1 MNRST
6 PITIRDVAREAGVSL
21 ATVSRALNNGA
32 HVTKATRERV
42 RAAADQL
49 GYVPHGGARSLI
61 TRRTGTLGVLLPDLY
76 GEFFS
81 ELIRGID
88 KTAQRHQFHL
98 LLASSHSD
106 AREIATAVS
115 SMRGR
120 VDGFIVMSPDT
131 AALAA
136 LGTLARSYPAI
147 VLGAAQDLGSF
158 ATISVANFDGAV
170 AMMRHLISLGH
181 REIAFVRGPDG
192 NAEAA
197 DRLRGVHAGAAET
210 LGVCVRELEGD
221 FRQESGYAAARQLL
235 RASVLPDAIFC
246 ANDAMALG
254 AIAAL
259 HESGVRV
266 PEELAVVGFD
276 DIPIARFLSPTLTTI
291 RVPIAELGERAAE
304 RLITSL
310 QDAVPL
316 DDHREVAMT
325 SLVVRAS
332 CGASVRALIRRSV
345 P

>member
-1 MNRST
+1 MTRT
-6 PITIRDVAREAGVSL
+6 APITIRDVARKAGVSL

-32 HVTKATRERV
+32 YVTKETRERV
-42 RAAADQL
+42 RSAADQL
-49 GYVPHGGARSLI
+49 GYLPHIGARSLI
-61 TRRTGTLGVLLPDLY
+61 TKRTGTLGVLLPDLY

-88 KTAQRHQFHL
+88 RTAQRHHFHL

-106 AREIATAVS
+106 AREIAAAVG

-131 AALAA
+131 AAFAA
-136 LGTLARSYPAI
+136 LSTLARSYPAL
-147 VLGAAQDLGSF
+147 VLGGAQDLGAF
-158 ATISVANFDGAV
+158 ASISVANFDGAL
-170 AMMRHLISLGH
+170 AMMRHLTSLGH
-181 REIAFVRGPDG
+181 RDIAFLCGPDG

-197 DRLRGVHAGAAET
+197 DRLRGARAGASEMQAVS
-210 LGVCVRELEGD
+210 LRELSGD
-221 FRQESGYAAARQLL
+221 FRQDSGYAATRLLL
-235 RASVLPDAIFC
+235 RSPTLPDAIFC
-246 ANDAMALG
+246 ANDAMAVG

-259 HESGVRV
+259 NEAGVSV

-276 DIPIARFLSPTLTTI
+276 DIPIARYLSPPLTTI

-304 RLITSL
+304 RLIKAL
-310 QDAVPL
+310 QDVVPL
-316 DDHREVAMT
+316 EAHREVAMT

-332 CGASVRALIRRSV
+332 CGATVRAPIRRTV